1 MNPPPSHHGDR
12 PVHAARL
19 QACADEPIHIPGS
32 IQPHGALVVLHPDD
46 FTVLHAS
53 RNAAALLECPVVPGA
68 RLGHER
74 AELQSLQAELR
85 QWQATAPE
93 MPYLR
98 PLLIGSRAMQLG
110 AHRTPQGL
118 LLEFEPSA
126 AGEVQTIDSLYP
138 HLRRFVDSVQSESDI
153 PALGLLAAREMRRI
167 TGFHRVLLYRFDAE
181 WNGTVIAEDG
191 DGTLPSYLDLR
202 FPASD
207 IPAQAREL
215 YRRVRLRLIP
225 DAGYRPVPID
235 PPLSPIDGR
244 ALDLSQSALRSV
256 SPVHLEY
263 MRNMG
268 TAASMSVSILVDGRL
283 WGLLSCHHAT
293 PRHVGPQIRSACDFI
308 GQILALQL
316 GARERHADAGQ
327 RLVLKDVE
335 AELLALVSRAKTVQ
349 DGLVQNP
356 QVWLRLVDAEGAAV
370 LRDEAI
376 HTVGRT
382 PPPDMLHSLVA
393 WLHARDVNDVFSTH
407 ELPRVYPPAALHTD
421 CACGLLA
428 VPISA
433 LHSDYILW
441 FRPEVVQ
448 TVRWG
453 GQPDKGARQDDG
465 RLHPRRSF
473 ALWTEQVRGTSLPWS
488 TVQIDAARSLRNAI
502 VNFVL
507 RRAEEQA
514 QLTRR
519 LEETNRELEA
529 FSYSVSH
536 DLRAPF
542 RHIVGFS
549 QLLAERE
556 QHLSERSRHY
566 LDSIVES
573 ALAAGQLVD
582 DLLHFSQLGRSA
594 LNLTRVDMAK
604 LVAEVQRSM
613 RFDEEGRRVEWRIAP
628 LPPSFGD
635 AAMLRQAWTNLIDNA
650 LKYSRSRDPAVIEI
664 GGEAGDGETV
674 YWVRDNGVGFDMT
687 YANKL
692 FGVFQRLHGPEE
704 FKGSGIGLALTRR
717 IIDRHGGWIAADATV
732 GQGATFRFALPGPS
746 KQARPEGARHAPSGR
761 EARGE
766 QPEDISRNSD
776 EEPA

>member
-1 MNPPPSHHGDR
+1 MNPPPHLPTGDR
-12 PVHAARL
+12 PLDAAL

-32 IQPHGALVVLHPDD
+32 IQPHGALVVVHPED

-53 RNAAALLECPVVPGA
+53 RNAPSLLDLAIEPGG
-68 RLGHER
+68 RLGDDH
-74 AELQSLQAELR
+74 AELQALQADLRRSQAGNPEAPFVRSLRVHGREL
-85 QWQATAPE
+85 
-93 MPYLR
+93 
-98 PLLIGSRAMQLG
+98 QLSV
-110 AHRTPQGL
+110 HRTTQGL
-118 LLEFEPSA
+118 LLEFETSA
-126 AGEVQTIDSLYP
+126 GGEAHTIDALYP
-138 HLRRFVDSVQSESDI
+138 HLRRFVDSVQSEADVT
-153 PALGLLAAREMRRI
+153 ALALLTAREVRRI
-167 TGFHRVLLYRFDAE
+167 TGFHRVLLYRFDE
-181 WNGTVIAEDG
+181 QWNGTVIAEDG

-225 DAGYRPVPID
+225 DATYRPVPIE
-235 PPLSPIDGR
+235 PQVSPVDGR
-244 ALDLSQSALRSV
+244 PLDLSHAALRSV
-256 SPVHLEY
+256 APVHLEY

-268 TAASMSVSILVDGRL
+268 TAASMSVSIQVDGRL
-283 WGLLSCHHAT
+283 WGLVSCHHAT
-293 PRHVGPQIRSACDFI
+293 PKHVGPQIRSACDFI

-316 GARERHADAGQ
+316 GARERGAEASQ
-327 RLVLKDVE
+327 RLQLKDVE
-335 AELLALVSRAKTVQ
+335 AELLARVSQAETVQ
-349 DGLVQNP
+349 EGLVQNP
-356 QVWLRLVDAEGAAV
+356 DVWLRLVGAEGAAV
-370 LRDEAI
+370 LRDDAI

-382 PPPDMLHSLVA
+382 PPADVLHSLVA
-393 WLHARDVNDVFSTH
+393 WLQAHHGDRVFATH
-407 ELPRVYPPAALHTD
+407 ELPRLYPPAERYPD

-433 LHSDYILW
+433 LHPDYILW
-441 FRPEVVQ
+441 FRPELVH

-453 GQPDKGARQDDG
+453 GQPAKTGDAGDG
-465 RLHPRRSF
+465 RLHPRHSF
-473 ALWTEQVRGTSLPWS
+473 ALWTEQVRGTSIRW
-488 TVQIDAARSLRNAI
+488 TAVEIDAARSFRNAV

-519 LEETNRELEA
+519 LEESNRELEA

-556 QHLSERSRHY
+556 QQLSERSRHY
-566 LDSIVES
+566 LDAIVEA

-594 LNLTRVDMAK
+594 LNLTRVDMTK

-613 RFDEEGRRVEWRIAP
+613 RFDEQGRRVEWRIAA
-628 LPPSFGD
+628 LPASFGD
-635 AAMLRQAWTNLIDNA
+635 AAMLRQVWTNLIDNA
-650 LKYSRSRDPAVIEI
+650 LKYSRDRDPAVIEI
-664 GGEAGDGETV
+664 GGEPRDGETV
-674 YWVRDNGVGFDMT
+674 YWVRDNGVGFDMA

-692 FGVFQRLHGPEE
+692 FGVFQRLHRPED

-717 IIDRHGGWIAADATV
+717 IIDRHGGWITADAAV
-732 GQGATFRFALPGPS
+732 DRGATFRFALPRPS
-746 KQARPEGARHAPSGR
+746 RK
-761 EARGE
+761 
-766 QPEDISRNSD
+766 DSD
-776 EEPA
+776 EKPA